1 MHPRNDHA
9 PFKVPTDHGPVGFW
23 PFTWTESGAPDSR
36 ISFHGE
42 WYAAHF
48 HDAIPEECAIG
59 FDQAAFRFKDN
70 ESFTFNRLAL
80 RSFLEFAVKEL
91 DQLASLSF
99 APISDTMVG
108 RFGEKWRPK
117 QLEIS
122 ELLLVGGMWIYNAP
136 PRLMKIK
143 ATYWEGDESDG
154 LSSEGNYDFDAFFD
168 VVSIET
174 GYEIHLVDT
183 VING

>member
-1 MHPRNDHA
+1 MHPRDEHA
-9 PFKVPTDHGPVGFW
+9 PFKVQTDYGPVGFW

-42 WYAAHF
+42 WYAARF
-48 HDAIPEECAIG
+48 HEAIPADCNIG
-59 FDQAAFRFKDN
+59 FDQAAFRLNDN
-70 ESFTFNRLAL
+70 ESFNFNRLAL

-91 DQLASLSF
+91 DRLASLSF
-99 APISDTMVG
+99 APISDAVVA

-136 PRLMKIK
+136 PRHMKIK

-154 LSSEGNYDFDAFFD
+154 VSSEGAYVFAAFFD
-168 VVSIET
+168 VLCVET
-174 GYEIHLVDT
+174 GYDVQLVNAE
-183 VING
+183 VAG